1 MSNKRKMQFSNSRN
15 QSGTRTFA
23 INWFII
29 LSVPPFTPG
38 TRQHSSQSYPW
49 EEAVHHWGQTLA
61 DYLENI
67 AQNTVRNRK
76 NYPKPDKLCG
86 SANENLVFLASTA
99 MENGGSSPREII
111 SMMVY
116 QHLSLRRRKY
126 DQLEKNQNNTE
137 VMNWQAVVVLVRAGF
152 WKGVSNYI
160 CQKRLMDTIPSHP
173 LEMNREIRKSS
184 MFCQCPKGFF
194 NLCLQCVN
202 EHSHGHTRTTHLSI

>member
-1 MSNKRKMQFSNSRN
+1 MANKRKMQFSNSRN

-38 TRQHSSQSYPW
+38 TRQHNSQSYPW

-116 QHLSLRRRKY
+116 QHLSLRHRKY
-126 DQLEKNQNNTE
+126 DQLEKNQTPKQHRGNELTGCCCFSKSRFLKRGFQLHMPEKINGDHPLPSTGDE
-137 VMNWQAVVVLVRAGF
+137 QRNKKELHVLPVP
-152 WKGVSNYI
+152 KGV
-160 CQKRLMDTIPSHP
+160 
-173 LEMNREIRKSS
+173 
-184 MFCQCPKGFF
+184 F
-194 NLCLQCVN
+194 
-202 EHSHGHTRTTHLSI
+202 